1 MLLAVDAG
9 NTNVTFAVFDG
20 DALRSE
26 WRTTTNASRT
36 ADDYAVWLVQL
47 MALSGLRPDDI
58 DEAIIATVVP
68 QALFDLRTLCRRY
81 FHCDPLVIGDDGVD
95 LGIQNLAR
103 RPREVGA
110 DRLVNCVGAIAEFT
124 GPLIVIDFG
133 TATTFDIADTHGS
146 YVGGVIAPGVNL
158 NLEALH
164 MASAKLPR
172 IAVSVPDQVIG
183 KDTVSAMLSGVY
195 WGYIALIEGSV
206 ERDMGCRG
214 DGLRFLV
221 LADDKSS
228 RIGRPGKAN
237 NVRLVQSF
245 DIPALLKT
253 FFKAFIEAMD
263 I

>member
-9 NTNVTFAVFDG
+9 NTNVTFAIFEG
-20 DALRSE
+20 DVLRSE

-36 ADDYAVWLVQL
+36 ADEYAVWLMQL
-47 MALSGLRPDDI
+47 MALAGLQPDDI

-95 LGIQNLAR
+95 LGIQNLAH

-110 DRLVNCVGAIAEFT
+110 DRLVNCVGAIAEFE

-133 TATTFDIADTHGS
+133 TATTFDIADRHGN
-146 YVGGVIAPGVNL
+146 YVGGIIAPGVNL

-172 IAVSVPDQVIG
+172 IAVSVPEHVIG

-195 WGYIALIEGSV
+195 WGYISLVEG
-206 ERDMGCRG
+206 
-214 DGLRFLV
+214 LV
-221 LADDKSS
+221 S
-228 RIGRPGKAN
+228 RIEAEYGATMFVVGTGGLAPLFQGGTKVIKA
-237 NVRLVQSF
+237 VDQ
-245 DIPALLKT
+245 DITMRGLFRINRQNRAN
-253 FFKAFIEAMD
+253 AAD
-263 I
+263 G

>member
-26 WRTTTNASRT
+26 WRSTTNASRT
-36 ADDYAVWLVQL
+36 ADEYAVWLVQL
-47 MALSGLRPDDI
+47 MALADLAPDDI

-81 FHCDPLVIGDDGVD
+81 FKCDPLVIGDDGVD

-110 DRLVNCVGAIAEFT
+110 DRLVNCVGAIAEFE

-133 TATTFDIADTHGS
+133 TATTFDIADRHGN
-146 YVGGVIAPGVNL
+146 YVGGIIAPGVNL

-183 KDTVSAMLSGVY
+183 KDTVSAMQSGVY
-195 WGYIALIEGSV
+195 WGYISLVEGLVSRV
-206 ERDMGCRG
+206 QAEYGETMFVVGTGGLAPLFQGGTDVIQAVDQDITLRG
-214 DGLRFLV
+214 LFRINRHNRAIAADG
-221 LADDKSS
+221 
-228 RIGRPGKAN
+228 
-237 NVRLVQSF
+237 
-245 DIPALLKT
+245 
-253 FFKAFIEAMD
+253 
-263 I
+263 